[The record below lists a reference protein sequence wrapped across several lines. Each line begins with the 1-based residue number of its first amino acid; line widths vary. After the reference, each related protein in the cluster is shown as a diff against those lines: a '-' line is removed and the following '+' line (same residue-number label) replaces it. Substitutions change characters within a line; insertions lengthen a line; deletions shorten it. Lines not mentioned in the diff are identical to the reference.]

1 MDLNEH
7 ALTEAQR
14 TLKRL
19 GVTHVLA
26 SGDLT
31 RTQEAPLQPLD
42 TPTLRPASELSAQ
55 DTSRQQAPPPSETP
69 LPHLLRSLFH
79 GKHTPVRTM
88 WTYAGLHRDLQE
100 PENPARLIVFK
111 KIQESVCQHLKWDP
125 ERLCSWPLDLDP
137 SSFKKGLEHFRPN
150 TVIVF
155 RCHESQAGAEQ
166 TSNLQAMELAGLRMV
181 TLPDLEAM
189 ARGDQQ
195 LKNEA
200 WRVLQTL
207 HG

>member
-31 RTQEAPLQPLD
+31 RTQEAPLQPVD
-42 TPTLRPASELSAQ
+42 APKPRPASELSAQ
-55 DTSRQQAPPPSETP
+55 DMSRQQAPPPSETP

-79 GKHTPVRTM
+79 GKHAPVSTL

-100 PENPARLIVFK
+100 PENPARLLVFK

-125 ERLCSWPLDLDP
+125 ERFCSWPLDLDP
-137 SSFKKGLEHFRPN
+137 SFFKKGLEHFRPK

-155 RCHESQAGAEQ
+155 RSHESQVGTEQ
-166 TSNLQAMELAGLRMV
+166 KSNLSVMEHAGLRMV
-181 TLPDLEAM
+181 MLPDLEAM

-207 HG
+207 QG